1 MKLKCDLGIFSIEAA
16 NDDRA
21 PKSASG
27 RVKNGINMG
36 EGSSKYPIL
45 SKKFPKLNKLN
56 EIFKAYNTDYQKVLD
71 EFLTEQEK
79 TNAENKD
86 LKNEIEKLRK
96 YNTQLQ
102 QTKSNEQ
109 NNISKPKL
117 YRASSVDG
125 KLISECL
132 DRQTNLET
140 QVKSLQE
147 HQEILNQEID
157 KHKREAHILSSEKE
171 SALSRLSKIAGIQL
185 TKGNSEIADLSD
197 ANRPTKLGE
206 KWSSL
211 YTDEW
216 SEAYDEI
223 TMKRTIKNE
232 NCRVEKEL
240 FEIAKKCYT
249 TCVELEQK
257 QMTDIKKHAWD
268 IACCLH
274 QQPDQLVE
282 AAQTTL
288 YFKMEEDKKAA
299 THVPNQKANA
309 EDMLKLL
316 AIQKCMEELIQIV
329 HERRKYDKKLLE
341 YVMQKT
347 VKQFERYRK
356 SGSPNHVINFVKR
369 CTELCWSMVIKE
381 PSMVL
386 IYDQLEGKPID
397 KNLFSPYT
405 KNGSVIDFVVWPALI
420 LHKTGP
426 ILQKGSVQGKDVPVL
441 ADTQQKTDSRMANSL
456 AETSTDG
463 SATFIVRDSTKGGDD
478 IKVFIPPN
486 GANQSVKMT
495 DGGRN
500 EQ

>member
-1 MKLKCDLGIFSIEAA
+1 
-16 NDDRA
+16 
-21 PKSASG
+21 
-27 RVKNGINMG
+27 MG
-36 EGSSKYPIL
+36 EGPSKYPML
-45 SKKFPKLNKLN
+45 SKKFPKLDKLN
-56 EIFKAYNTDYQKVLD
+56 EIFKTYNSDYQKLLH
-71 EFLTEQEK
+71 EFLTEQER
-79 TNAENKD
+79 TNVENKE
-86 LKNEIEKLRK
+86 LKHEIGKLREH
-96 YNTQLQ
+96 YSQLQ
-102 QTKSNEQ
+102 QTKPNEQ
-109 NNISKPKL
+109 NNTSKPKL
-117 YRASSVDG
+117 YRATSVDG
-125 KLISECL
+125 KLLSECL
-132 DRQTNLET
+132 DQQTNLET
-140 QVKSLQE
+140 EVKILQK
-147 HQEILNQEID
+147 HQEKLNQEID
-157 KHKREAHILSSEKE
+157 KLKRETQILSSEKE

-232 NCRVEKEL
+232 NCRVEREL

-249 TCVELEQK
+249 TCVDLERK

-299 THVPNQKANA
+299 TQVPNQKANV
-309 EDMLKLL
+309 EDMMKLL

-329 HERRKYDKKLLE
+329 HERRKYDKKLLD
-341 YVMQKT
+341 YVVQKT
-347 VKQFERYRK
+347 VKQFERYSK
-356 SGSPNHVINFVKR
+356 TGSPNQVIKFVKR

-386 IYDQLEGKPID
+386 VYDQLEGKPID

-420 LHKTGP
+420 LHNNGA
-426 ILQKGSVQGKDVPVL
+426 ILQKGSAQGKDNAVL
-441 ADTQQKTDSRMANSL
+441 PDTQEKPDSRMTSSL
-456 AETSTDG
+456 AATSKGG
-463 SATFIVRDSTKGGDD
+463 SDTFIVRSGSVKEDDD
-478 IKVFIPPN
+478 IKVFISSG
-486 GANQSVKMT
+486 GADQNVKVK